1 VSDVESPRLPGIE
14 SDSSADSPPPAFSR
28 PWEQPLDQ
36 LDEDAPGGEG
46 ESVAE
51 EGEEEPGDEEE
62 RAISEQVYLSAT
74 TAEYRDLAEE
84 VARSA
89 QTEPLNRPAVA
100 ASMAGVGSGLV
111 DFEDVT
117 GLKGVSEEEIEHVEQ
132 AATSDLT
139 MRIISAVVLVGLFL
153 GTLVMGGW
161 LFTLFVTL
169 VMVVALGEFYSTLRR
184 DGFVPLALF
193 GLLGVA
199 GAGLS
204 AHGGSPSAIAVSV
217 VLSALA
223 VILFVSVVSRR
234 RALDNAAVTVMGA
247 AWVAL
252 LAFAVIIGRSESAV
266 SLILLVVLVSAFFD
280 IGSYFVGRAFG
291 RTPLSPVLSPRKT
304 WEGLIGGVVAAT
316 GVAAILSTVDFFAIS
331 MGQALV
337 LALLVVTLAPLGDA
351 AESMI
356 KRVLGVKDM
365 GNVLPGHG
373 GMLDR
378 IDSLL
383 FVIPAAYV
391 LFFVA
396 GLL

>member
-1 VSDVESPRLPGIE
+1 MSDVESPRLPGIE
-14 SDSSADSPPPAFSR
+14 SDSSADSPPPPFSR

-36 LDEDAPGGEG
+36 ADE
-46 ESVAE
+46 ESPE
-51 EGEEEPGDEEE
+51 SGQEPDGSDHEPEEEP
-62 RAISEQVYLSAT
+62 AISEQNYLSAT

-89 QTEPLNRPAVA
+89 QSEPVNRPAVA

-199 GAGLS
+199 GAGLF
-204 AHGGSPSAIAVSV
+204 AHGGSPSAIVVSI

-223 VILFVSVVSRR
+223 VILFVSVVARR

-247 AWVAL
+247 TWVAL

-266 SLILLVVLVSAFFD
+266 SLILLLVLVSAFFD

-316 GVAAILSTVDFFAIS
+316 GVAAVLSTVDFFAIS

-391 LFFVA
+391 FFFLS

>member
-1 VSDVESPRLPGIE
+1 MMSDVESPRLPGIE
-14 SDSSADSPPPAFSR
+14 SDSSADSPPPPFSR

-36 LDEDAPGGEG
+36 ADE
-46 ESVAE
+46 ESPE
-51 EGEEEPGDEEE
+51 SGQESDGSDDEPGEEP
-62 RAISEQVYLSAT
+62 AISEQNYLSAT

-89 QTEPLNRPAVA
+89 QSEPVNRPAVA

-199 GAGLS
+199 GAGLF
-204 AHGGSPSAIAVSV
+204 AHGGSPSAIVVSI

-223 VILFVSVVSRR
+223 VILFVSVVARR

-266 SLILLVVLVSAFFD
+266 SLILLLVLVSAFFD

-316 GVAAILSTVDFFAIS
+316 GVAAVLSTVDFFAIS

-391 LFFVA
+391 FFFLS